1 MLVTSIARR
10 AKQEGKK
17 LTEKSSVFRFPVEK
31 CLNKES
37 FQNALAI
44 SAAVSYPKGPFLN
57 RKD

>member
-17 LTEKSSVFRFPVEK
+17 LTKSSVFRFPVEK